1 MNRPYIICHMMTSID
16 GRIDCG
22 MTEKLKGTEEYYK
35 ILDDLDIS
43 AVLCGRVTAELEM
56 ADKEKFSVKNS
67 EIIGIE
73 SFSKKLNSEKYNIIV
88 DTKGTL
94 LWNNYSQKIPLLII
108 TSEQAEKEYF
118 DYLNSKNISW
128 IACGKEKINMKRAM
142 EILKGEFN
150 IHRLAVAGGGTV
162 NGGFLEE
169 KLIDE
174 ISILIGPG
182 IDGRKGMTAVF
193 DGLPIDKEPVQLKLK
208 NIKSFDNGAVLIQY
222 EVLD

>member
-162 NGGFLEE
+162 NEGFLEE

-193 DGLPIDKEPVQLKLK
+193 DGLPIDKDK
-208 NIKSFDNGAVLIQY
+208 IKKYKVF
-222 EVLD
+222 

>member
-1 MNRPYIICHMMTSID
+1 MNRPYIICHMMTSLD

-22 MTEKLKGTEEYYK
+22 MTEKLRGTEEYYK
-35 ILDDLDIS
+35 ILDDLNIS

-56 ADKEKFSVKNS
+56 ADKEKFSAKNN
-67 EIIGIE
+67 EIIGTE
-73 SFSKKLNSEKYNIIV
+73 SFSKKLSEEGYNV
-88 DTKGTL
+88 VTDTMGTL
-94 LWNNYSQKIPLLII
+94 LWNNYSEERPLLII
-108 TSEQAEKEYF
+108 TSEQAKKEYF

-128 IACGKEKINMKRAM
+128 IACGKEKINIKRAM
-142 EILKGEFN
+142 EILKEEFN

-182 IDGRKGMTAVF
+182 IDGRKGMTSVF
-193 DGLPIDKEPVQLKLK
+193 DGLSMEREPVQLELK
-208 NIKSFDNGAVLIQY
+208 NVKSFENGAVWIQY
-222 EVLD
+222 KVLN

>member
-162 NGGFLEE
+162 NEGFLEE